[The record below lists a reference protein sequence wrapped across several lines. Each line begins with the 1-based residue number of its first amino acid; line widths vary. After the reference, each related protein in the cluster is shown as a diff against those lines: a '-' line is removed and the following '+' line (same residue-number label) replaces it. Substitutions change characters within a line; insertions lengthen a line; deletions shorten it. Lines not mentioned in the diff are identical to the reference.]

1 MDISQRPDAAL
12 VKAALAGDR
21 EAFSILV
28 RRHQDYAYG
37 VAVGLLSDFELARDV
52 VQEAFL
58 CAYRDLPRLKS
69 PARFGGWLRGIVRHT
84 AHRALRELARVRSMA
99 EELRRTVEPFA
110 RTVLPDRSAEEAER
124 RETVRRALERL
135 NDRNREAVSLYYV
148 DGFSYAEIAEFLG
161 VTKATV
167 QGRLQRAR
175 SQLRREL
182 KMVEETFKEQ
192 ELPTDFSAEIRRL
205 LDAAATR
212 GEEHERAIER
222 LAEIGVAAV
231 GPLCE
236 ALSDARAP
244 VRRAAARA
252 LCAIGD
258 ARALSPILRLLY
270 VDEAWQAELF
280 RSGRVLAVP
289 GVREALLDIVR
300 EGKKYG
306 ESYWAIHALSHAT
319 GDTEVYDCFYQVFRN
334 PSGDRPRLLARVA
347 LGALCDV
354 RPEAAADVIVEALD
368 GPDLQLRG
376 AAAWEAVRRGVL
388 PSVEAPLKAFVTGVN
403 WWGRVCAGNLVSEHG
418 KKGERVLRELMATG
432 SDAERATAAMALA
445 RTGAKEAF
453 DVLKEELLSGQHDR
467 HWVEAVSQTLASRYG
482 QQLFDWI
489 EGQGRV
495 LASMPVVTWTLAK
508 SRATS
513 AGPMIGELFREG
525 TPAVRAGAVRI
536 LARQRGPAFLPELRR
551 CLREGP
557 RKVAQEAFW
566 QMYRLGQ
573 AAMPTVEAMLASDH
587 WTERKAAVCLLRRWG
602 KLTPKLKA
610 RADSDSHVAVR
621 HAANW
626 HPVIAMHHD

>member
-1 MDISQRPDAAL
+1 
-12 VKAALAGDR
+12 
-21 EAFSILV
+21 
-28 RRHQDYAYG
+28 
-37 VAVGLLSDFELARDV
+37 
-52 VQEAFL
+52 
-58 CAYRDLPRLKS
+58 
-69 PARFGGWLRGIVRHT
+69 
-84 AHRALRELARVRSMA
+84 
-99 EELRRTVEPFA
+99 
-110 RTVLPDRSAEEAER
+110 
-124 RETVRRALERL
+124 
-135 NDRNREAVSLYYV
+135 
-148 DGFSYAEIAEFLG
+148 
-161 VTKATV
+161 
-167 QGRLQRAR
+167 
-175 SQLRREL
+175 
-182 KMVEETFKEQ
+182 
-192 ELPTDFSAEIRRL
+192 
-205 LDAAATR
+205 
-212 GEEHERAIER
+212 
-222 LAEIGVAAV
+222 
-231 GPLCE
+231 
-236 ALSDARAP
+236 
-244 VRRAAARA
+244 
-252 LCAIGD
+252 
-258 ARALSPILRLLY
+258 
-270 VDEAWQAELF
+270 

-300 EGKKYG
+300 EGKTYG
-306 ESYWAIHALSHAT
+306 ERYWAIHALSHAT

-334 PSGDRPRLLARVA
+334 PSGDRPRLLARMA

-388 PSVEAPLKAFVTGVN
+388 PSVEACLKAFVTGVN
-403 WWGRVCAGNLVSEHG
+403 WWGRVCAGNLVSKHG
-418 KKGERVLRELMATG
+418 EKGERVLRELMATG

-489 EGQGRV
+489 EGQGRA

-536 LARQRGPAFLPELRR
+536 LARRRGPAFLPELRR

-566 QMYRLGQ
+566 QIHRLGQ

-602 KLTPKLKA
+602 KLTLKLKA
-610 RADSDSHVAVR
+610 RAESDSHVAVR

-626 HPVIAMHHD
+626 HPVIAMHHE